1 MSERNPRPITTWI
14 NSLLIFEFPIKFLRE
29 AADLVDIRKGL
40 CVSFGH
46 GWRAQDQAAHG
57 ERSWSQFHLSYE
69 SWKKNMGITRISNL
83 FAANV
88 DAVPA
93 ANPSK
98 AITPQSSPA
107 NGPSDAVVVS
117 RSLQSANRVPLQDAE
132 AARAAKVDQLKQQ
145 VKSGT
150 YKPNKEQVAVSI
162 LRDLA

>member
-1 MSERNPRPITTWI
+1 
-14 NSLLIFEFPIKFLRE
+14 
-29 AADLVDIRKGL
+29 
-40 CVSFGH
+40 
-46 GWRAQDQAAHG
+46 
-57 ERSWSQFHLSYE
+57 
-69 SWKKNMGITRISNL
+69 MGITRISNL